1 MRLAIRIG
9 VATTL
14 MAAPSTPAEPVVPP
28 TPTPAARPVAPPIP
42 APTTRVDVK
51 ALPTPVVTANAAPTP
66 APVPTNSVKAVPTP
80 AATAGAKAAPT
91 PTPTLT
97 PTPLATATP
106 SATAT
111 VNATSTATA
120 TATIKSKTKSTVWL
134 PPFGGRNTIPPWLKK
149 VPSLRVVPTWP
160 RQASSVRIFV
170 HCPPNSNHAII
181 GSGAFNLKG
190 SRRIYREVG
199 LGLSNRG
206 LGHRAASISRFV
218 LPGYHG
224 ACLTCVK
231 VTMNKQTGIRRI
243 KVLGRA
249 SAPLYVRRF
258 SIWQFFN
265 ASTTCVKRDRC

>member
-14 MAAPSTPAEPVVPP
+14 MAAPSAPAEPVAPP
-28 TPTPAARPVAPPIP
+28 TPAAAARPVAPPTP
-42 APTTRVDVK
+42 APAARGDVK
-51 ALPTPVVTANAAPTP
+51 ALPTPIVAANAAPTP
-66 APVPTNSVKAVPTP
+66 APVATNGVRAVPTP
-80 AATAGAKAAPT
+80 VATAAPT

-106 SATAT
+106 TATASATAT
-111 VNATSTATA
+111 VNATSTA

-218 LPGYHG
+218 LPGSHG

>member
-14 MAAPSTPAEPVVPP
+14 MAAPSAPAEPVAPP
-28 TPTPAARPVAPPIP
+28 TSAPAA
-42 APTTRVDVK
+42 RVDVK
-51 ALPTPVVTANAAPTP
+51 ALPTPTVAANAAPTP
-66 APVPTNSVKAVPTP
+66 APVATNGVRAVPTP
-80 AATAGAKAAPT
+80 VATAGAKAAPT

-106 SATAT
+106 SATASATAT

-206 LGHRAASISRFV
+206 LGHRAATISRFV